1 MTVHYEVELGL
12 IMGKTVRDLDSED
25 TKGAMDAIEGT
36 YSFSNVPYNTPQLYS
51 TTLNPLVG
59 TES

>member
-1 MTVHYEVELGL
+1 
-12 IMGKTVRDLDSED
+12 MGKTVRDLDPED